1 MTSLRLGLCLAL
13 VLLAP
18 RTAGAHAFEEVF
30 GTDARFKAMA
40 NAATA
45 LADGPAAAYFNPAR
59 LTESPGVQVSLGFD
73 LVTSHLYA
81 DPIPLEEVTNQ
92 TLSVICF
99 GLTGEIWPER
109 AFVGVLLSLPV
120 GPLMVM
126 DSSSLNDTPTFPL
139 YDDRLQVL
147 SVLAALGARVVD
159 SLSLGLGISVLA
171 GSHLNLAL
179 GVPTLSDQEAEMD
192 FTYKMSPVAALVA
205 GVSWK
210 PWRTL
215 HLGLT
220 YRTALFH
227 KLEGILDTE
236 LDLVGVQADILVG
249 YEGMMWYTPQQLAF
263 GVSYRFWDRLDL
275 SADLTWYEW
284 SDYPGPYV
292 QLTILN
298 SATAALLKVP
308 EPYEAEYSDIVVPR
322 IGVAYQI
329 GSRVVARAGYAFHPT
344 PVPLPQGKANAV
356 GSSKHVLATGG
367 GVEILQRPR
376 WPLSLRVDLSVA
388 LHLLSDANRGAAL
401 QWGGTLFN
409 FGGTITAGL

>member
-40 NAATA
+40 GAATA

-59 LTESPGVQVSLGFD
+59 LTERPGTQFSLGFD
-73 LVTSHLYA
+73 LVTSHLYS
-81 DPIPLEEVTNQ
+81 DPVPVQEVTNQ
-92 TLSVICF
+92 TLSMICI

-126 DSSSLNDTPTFPL
+126 DRSSLDSAPTFPL
-139 YDDRLQVL
+139 YGDRLQVL
-147 SVLAALGARVVD
+147 SVLVALGVRVLD
-159 SLSLGLGISVLA
+159 SLSLGLGTSLLA
-171 GSHLNLAL
+171 GSQLDLAL
-179 GVPTLSDQEAEMD
+179 GVPALSDRTAEMD
-192 FTYKMSPVAALVA
+192 FTYKLSPVAALVA

-220 YRTALFH
+220 YRAALFH
-227 KLEGILDTE
+227 KLQGTLDTA

-249 YEGMMWYTPQQLAF
+249 FEGVMWYTPHQLAF

-275 SADLTWYEW
+275 SADLTWYQW
-284 SDYPGPYV
+284 SGYPGPYV
-292 QLTILN
+292 HLTILN

-308 EPYEAEYSDIVVPR
+308 ERYEAEYSDIVVPR

-329 GSRVVARAGYAFHPT
+329 GSRFVARAGYAFWPT
-344 PVPLPQGKANAV
+344 PAPLPQGTANAV
-356 GSSKHVLATGG
+356 DASKHLLATGG
-367 GVEILQRPR
+367 GVEILRRPR

-388 LHLLSDANRGAAL
+388 LHLLGDANRGAAL
-401 QWGGTLFN
+401 QWGGKLFN
-409 FGGTITAGL
+409 VGGTITTGL

>member
-40 NAATA
+40 GAATA

-59 LTESPGVQVSLGFD
+59 LTQRPGMQVSLGFD
-73 LVTSHLYA
+73 LATSHLYS
-81 DPIPLEEVTNQ
+81 DPIPVQEVTNQ
-92 TLSVICF
+92 TLSMICF
-99 GLTGEIWPER
+99 GLTGEVWPER
-109 AFVGVLLSLPV
+109 AFVGVLLALPL

-126 DSSSLNDTPTFPL
+126 DSSSLDSAPTFPL
-139 YDDRLQVL
+139 YGDRLQVL
-147 SVLAALGARVVD
+147 SLLVALGVRVLD
-159 SLSLGLGISVLA
+159 SLSLGLGASVLA
-171 GSHLNLAL
+171 GSQLNMAL
-179 GVPTLSDQEAEMD
+179 GVPALSDREAEMN

-215 HLGLT
+215 QLGLT
-220 YRTALFH
+220 YRMALFH
-227 KLEGILDTE
+227 KLQGTLDTA

-249 YEGMMWYTPQQLAF
+249 FEGVMWYTPQQLAF
-263 GVSYRFWDRLDL
+263 GASYRFWDRLDL

-284 SDYPGPYV
+284 SRYPGPYV
-292 QLTILN
+292 QLSVLN

-308 EPYEAEYSDIVVPR
+308 APYEGEYSDIVVPR

-329 GSRVVARAGYAFHPT
+329 GSRVVARAGYAFRPT
-344 PVPLPQGKANAV
+344 PAPLPQGTANAV
-356 GSSKHVLATGG
+356 DSSKHVLATGG
-367 GVEILQRPR
+367 GVEILRGPR
-376 WPLSLRVDLSVA
+376 WPLNLRVDLSFA
-388 LHLLSDANRGAAL
+388 LHLLNEANRGAAL
-401 QWGGTLFN
+401 KWGGKLFN
-409 FGGTITAGL
+409 VGATVTAGL